1 MLVMNF
7 KSICGSISAIVAVAS
22 LMQATPASAQLI
34 PEPWVTLG
42 TKDRSVSYGV
52 GVKFFDFGAELGTGP
67 NGVTGVDALKFF
79 SFPVISPYAGLGL
92 YGDRVVAYSGG
103 VQFYPPAG
111 NTFFGVGYHSIR
123 GVSGQLGFKF

>member
-1 MLVMNF
+1 MKF
-7 KSICGSISAIVAVAS
+7 KLICGSISATI
-22 LMQATPASAQLI
+22 LILGLGLLQARPASAQLI

-42 TKDRSVSYGV
+42 SKDSSLTYGV

-67 NGVTGVDALKFF
+67 KGVTGVDALKFF

-92 YGDRVVAYSGG
+92 YGDRGVAYSGG
-103 VQFYPPAG
+103 VQFYPPG

-123 GVSGQLGFKF
+123 GISGQVGFKF